1 MPSKEF
7 EFLWRKF
14 PDVDKI
20 ALETCINDFNLRE
33 IDDISEAIETDK
45 LCSACD
51 GSRCLLPENLQRG
64 HRVVWLDDSRGRLE
78 LRSGYTRGR
87 GCQYDPFR
95 GKFGELFGNSG
106 LMKRQVYQTFE
117 TFDKVSKETA
127 MAYVQ
132 AKTAAKGRENIILAG
147 RAGVGKTHLATATA
161 IYAMKE
167 NRQARFCLV
176 NEMLDKLRDAAKY
189 SSDYLYVINKFKR
202 VPCLILDDL
211 GKERTTDAGLDY
223 LHQIIDYRYR
233 SELQTVVTTNALN
246 IEELSSWGN
255 ANFITPMVSRILE
268 RGEWVTISDTG
279 DYRVR
284 IKERKKKVAC

>member
-1 MPSKEF
+1 MAERSEIYAEAL
-7 EFLWRKF
+7 EFLRRKF
-14 PDVDKI
+14 PAVQDM
-20 ALETCINDFNLRE
+20 
-33 IDDISEAIETDK
+33 DISNQNLQAAEELMTVEGF
-45 LCSACD
+45 CSKCN
-51 GSRCLLPENLQRG
+51 GSTCLLPTKLQQG
-64 HRVVWLDDSRGRLE
+64 HMTIWLDDDKFRT
-78 LRSGYTRGR
+78 GYVRGR

-95 GKFGELFGNSG
+95 GKFGELFDNSG

-117 TFDKVSKETA
+117 AFEKVSKETA

-132 AKTAAKGRENIILAG
+132 AKTAAKGHENIILAG

-176 NEMLDKLRDAAKY
+176 NEMLDELRDAAKY

-223 LHQIIDYRYR
+223 LHQIVDYRYR
-233 SELQTVVTTNALN
+233 SELQTVVTTNALTV
-246 IEELSSWGN
+246 EELSSWGN

-268 RGEWVTISDTG
+268 HGEWVTISDTG
-279 DYRVR
+279 DYRVK
-284 IKERKKKVAC
+284 IKERKKKIAC